1 MAHVVH
7 KDLAPFLD
15 LFSRMTDDQLSRLT
29 GVSPAEVSRQR
40 REVYRVMDLLEPF
53 EDLLVRLDDEALVRL
68 TEQSLDT
75 VIFWRACCIPPPRL
89 KRGRG
94 TTDESTAP
102 ANTERDPARATSP
115 RTEATPSTPQPDD
128 EEDVFVLTI
137 DEDEPAPNP
146 EEGGDDDDP
155 MNWGDL

>member
-1 MAHVVH
+1 MG
-7 KDLAPFLD
+7 
-15 LFSRMTDDQLSRLT
+15 T
-29 GVSPAEVSRQR
+29 
-40 REVYRVMDLLEPF
+40 
-53 EDLLVRLDDEALVRL
+53 
-68 TEQSLDT
+68 
-75 VIFWRACCIPPPRL
+75 CCVPRL
-89 KRGRG
+89 HRGSYELPAA
-94 TTDESTAP
+94 DESAAT

-115 RTEATPSTPQPDD
+115 RAEATPSTPQPDD